1 MPAPTTVEGL
11 RGAFLR
17 YFEARGHRR
26 IPSSSLIPH
35 GDPTLL
41 FTTAGMVQLRPY
53 FMGLEEPPAPRLT
66 SIQKCFRTTDVEDVG
81 DESHLTFFEMLG
93 NFSVGDYFKQDAV
106 AWAWEFMTTA
116 LGIPAAR
123 LWATV
128 YTDDDEA
135 FALWRERGIPEKRI
149 LRYTAEQG
157 NYWYSGDVGPCGPC
171 SELHYDWGE
180 TEGCASCDTGE
191 CHPDVDCG
199 RFLEVWN
206 LVFMTYFQDESGERT
221 PLPAQNIDTGAG
233 LERVAAVLAGV
244 RTVYETD
251 ELRGLLAEAERL
263 TRRPYDA
270 EGDPAGA
277 RALRAITE
285 HARAA
290 AFLVSDGVM
299 PGNDGRGYVLRRMI
313 RRAIYFGHTIAPGA
327 ELFEPLVARAIETA
341 GAAYP
346 ELGEQ
351 AAFIRRIVEA
361 EEARFRST
369 LTRGLERLEQL
380 IERAPE
386 GAGARLLPGREM
398 FVLYDTHGLPPE
410 LTREVASSRGLR
422 IDEAGFEEEMAA
434 QRERSRAAGEGA
446 VAISD
451 SEQRYAALGLQS
463 RFIGY
468 ETTEGR
474 GAVIGLQAGGEDGA
488 RGAARDRLRSGERGE
503 LVLDATSFYPEGG
516 GQVGDRGEI
525 AVADATEGTARFRVD
540 DTQRLAEAIV
550 HRGEVLE
557 GEIAVGDQART
568 IVASGWRA
576 GCQRNHT
583 ATHLLHSA
591 LRSVLGTQ
599 VRQSGSLVAPD
610 RLRFD
615 YTLPEAPEPESL
627 RAVQRMVNERVRNDI
642 PSQILE
648 LPYEQAIERGAIAF
662 FEDRY
667 ATDVRVVEYCDPHVH
682 NARHEHGCWS
692 SELCGG
698 THLPSTGRIGSF
710 AIVSDASIGSGL
722 RRIEALTGPEAERY
736 LEERVDIVAELVQHF
751 RSRPEELR
759 ARVAALEEQ
768 LAEER
773 RRARQRARSES
784 AEIASRLAA
793 EAEERDGA
801 HLVVARVESESQEAL
816 RALAE
821 AVCGRLGEVGF
832 VALAAEAGG
841 RPIFVAAAT
850 EAAVSR
856 GLRADELVRV
866 AAARAGGGGGGRPRM
881 AQAGGRDAA
890 AIEPALEAA
899 AEAARARLL
908 GED

>member
-1 MPAPTTVEGL
+1 MSAPTTVEGL
-11 RGAFLR
+11 RRAFLA
-17 YFEARGHRR
+17 YFAARGHHR

-53 FMGLEEPPAPRLT
+53 FMGLEEPPGPRLI

-93 NFSVGDYFKQDAV
+93 NFSVGDYFKRDAV
-106 AWAWEFMTTA
+106 AWAWEFMTSE
-116 LGIPAAR
+116 LEIPPAR

-135 FALWRERGIPEKRI
+135 FALWRERGIPEQRI

-157 NYWYSGDVGPCGPC
+157 NYWYSGEVGPCGPC

-180 TEGCASCDTGE
+180 TPGCPACGSGE
-191 CHPDVDCG
+191 CHPDVGCG

-206 LVFMTYFQDESGERT
+206 LVFMTYFQDEGGGKT

-263 TRRPYDA
+263 TGRRYDA
-270 EGDPAGA
+270 EGDPPGAG
-277 RALRAITE
+277 ALRAITE

-290 AFLVSDGVM
+290 AFLIADGVL

-313 RRAIYFGHTIAPGA
+313 RRAIYFGHTIAPGR
-327 ELFEPLVARAIETA
+327 ELFEPLVARAIESA
-341 GAAYP
+341 RDAYP
-346 ELGEQ
+346 ELSEQ
-351 AAFIRRIVEA
+351 ASFIRRIAQA
-361 EEARFRST
+361 EEARFRAT

-380 IERAPE
+380 MERAPRGDGPGE
-386 GAGARLLPGREM
+386 LPGREM

-410 LTREVASSRGLR
+410 LTREVASARGLR
-422 IDEAGFEEEMAA
+422 VDEEGFEREMKA

-446 VAISD
+446 VAVTD

-463 RFIGY
+463 RFAGY
-468 ETTEGR
+468 DGTEGR
-474 GAVIGLQAGGEDGA
+474 GVVIGLQAGGGDDA
-488 RGAARDRLRSGERGE
+488 PASARDRLLAGERGE
-503 LVLDATSFYPEGG
+503 IVLDRTSFYPEGG

-525 AVADATEGTARFRVD
+525 AIPAAAGGPARFRVD

-550 HRGEVLE
+550 HRGEVVE
-557 GEIAVGDQART
+557 GEIAVGDEART
-568 IVASGWRA
+568 GVSAAWRA
-576 GCQRNHT
+576 GSQRNHT

-591 LRSVLGTQ
+591 LRTVLGTQ

-615 YTLPEAPEPESL
+615 YTLPEAPEPGAL
-627 RAVQRMVNERVRNDI
+627 REVQRMVNERVRNDI
-642 PSQILE
+642 PSQVVE
-648 LPYEQAIERGAIAF
+648 LPYDQAIERGAIAF

-667 ATDVRVVEYCDPHVH
+667 TTEVRVVEYCDPHVH
-682 NARHEHGCWS
+682 DPRHQHGCWS

-710 AIVSDASIGSGL
+710 VIVSDASIGSGL

-736 LEERVDIVAELVQHF
+736 LDERVDIVSDLVQHF

-759 ARVAALEEQ
+759 ARVEALEEQ
-768 LAEER
+768 LAAER
-773 RRARQRARSES
+773 RRARQRARGES
-784 AEIASRLAA
+784 AELSARLAA
-793 EAEERDGA
+793 GAEERDGA
-801 HLVVARVESESQEAL
+801 RLVVALVESESQEAL

-821 AVCGRLGEVGF
+821 AVRGRLGEVGF
-832 VALAAEAGG
+832 VALGSEAAG

-850 EAAVSR
+850 EGAVSR

-866 AAARAGGGGGGRPRM
+866 AATRAGGGGGGRPQM
-881 AQAGGRDAA
+881 AQAGGRDAS
-890 AIEPALEAA
+890 AIQPALEAA
-899 AEAARARLL
+899 ADAARARLRNE
-908 GED
+908 G